1 MSRNTAEEEEAEK
14 DQHEHR
20 PLLHT
25 RQVIHRG
32 FALHAHPLEIIMSW
46 RPADEEVKDLQHLKN
61 AKPEAEQLTAKIR
74 TESTV
79 KEKEKT
85 IKTKD
90 ISIKEKDTRILQM
103 EPKQERRIG
112 LGMHC
117 PVRKMVEER

>member
-1 MSRNTAEEEEAEK
+1 M
-14 DQHEHR
+14 
-20 PLLHT
+20 
-25 RQVIHRG
+25 
-32 FALHAHPLEIIMSW
+32 
-46 RPADEEVKDLQHLKN
+46 KDLQHLKN
-61 AKPEAEQLTAKIR
+61 TKPEAEQLTAKIR

-117 PVRKMVEER
+117 PVPKMVEER